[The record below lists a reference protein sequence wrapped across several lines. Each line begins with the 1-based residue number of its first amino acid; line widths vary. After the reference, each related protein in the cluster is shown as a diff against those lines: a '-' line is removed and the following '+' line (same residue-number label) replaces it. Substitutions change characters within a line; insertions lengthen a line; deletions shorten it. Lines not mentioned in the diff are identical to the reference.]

1 MPKIKTVHGIE
12 NRKVVSQKK
21 WLVARKKLLKEE
33 KTFTKLR
40 DKLILQRRKLPWV
53 KIEKEYVFDGPTG
66 RVTLGDLF
74 CGKSQLII
82 YHFMFG
88 PGWKE
93 GCEHCSFWA
102 DHFDSVNI
110 HIGQRDTTFAV
121 ISRAPLAE
129 IEPFK
134 KRMGWQFKWL
144 SSFNTDFNFDFNV
157 SFTPEQVKSGL
168 LPGWSCSTPRRNS
181 RGAAT
186 SWRGRGGNCRGS
198 ESRNSIDSRRRKE
211 KRPSLIS
218 SGDARSSW
226 FTILCSGPIT
236 QRGVRTA

>member
-12 NRKVVSQKK
+12 NRKVVSQKE
-21 WLVARKKLLKEE
+21 WLAARKKLLKEE

-40 DKLILQRRKLPWV
+40 DKLNLQRRKLPWV
-53 KIEKEYVFDGPTG
+53 KIEKEYVFDAPTG
-66 RVTLGDLF
+66 RARLGDLF

-110 HIGQRDTTFAV
+110 HIGQHDTTFAV
-121 ISRAPLAE
+121 VSRAPLTE

-134 KRMGWQFKWL
+134 K
-144 SSFNTDFNFDFNV
+144 
-157 SFTPEQVKSGL
+157 
-168 LPGWSCSTPRRNS
+168 
-181 RGAAT
+181 
-186 SWRGRGGNCRGS
+186 
-198 ESRNSIDSRRRKE
+198 
-211 KRPSLIS
+211 
-218 SGDARSSW
+218 
-226 FTILCSGPIT
+226 
-236 QRGVRTA
+236 